1 MTTRQLFFRFQSL
14 MDRPY
19 FQYLLLAGIT
29 LVALVFRFYKLGEW
43 SFWIDEIRTI
53 NRATAHYTTLS
64 SMLQNIPPSTNWVP
78 ISTILTAGA
87 SNLFGL
93 SEWSARIAPAV
104 IGVISIPILF
114 FQTRRLFGSTT
125 SLIVALLLALSSW
138 HISWSQ
144 NARFLTALMLFY
156 ALAFFAF
163 FLALER
169 NRLTYIG
176 LFIIFL
182 YLAASER
189 LYALFI
195 VPVILAYLLMLKVL
209 KFEKPPGANIKN
221 LSLLFVPGIVFVLIE
236 ALSFVFKDTS
246 RFFADFNVFLGNSI
260 ENPLGQAVFIFSDI
274 GIPIVMFSFFTGI
287 YLILQKDR
295 LGLFLWLGAVIPV
308 ASVIL
313 VTPFTFTEE
322 RYAFVS
328 LPFWLMLAAI
338 GVRELYIKS
347 ENYAKLLAIGILLV
361 FFADFAG
368 ENLMYYRVNNGNR
381 RDWKGA
387 FALVEERMGDED
399 LIVSTWPEL
408 GEYYLNQDVISWQ
421 DTNTADIVQRNQR
434 VWFVVIPDMAWFW
447 GSEDFYWWVA
457 NRNELIKVQY
467 LRRRDDANLFIY
479 LHEPTQIEIVR

>member
-1 MTTRQLFFRFQSL
+1 
-14 MDRPY
+14 
-19 FQYLLLAGIT
+19 
-29 LVALVFRFYKLGEW
+29 
-43 SFWIDEIRTI
+43 
-53 NRATAHYTTLS
+53 
-64 SMLQNIPPSTNWVP
+64 
-78 ISTILTAGA
+78 
-87 SNLFGL
+87 
-93 SEWSARIAPAV
+93 
-104 IGVISIPILF
+104 
-114 FQTRRLFGSTT
+114 
-125 SLIVALLLALSSW
+125 
-138 HISWSQ
+138 
-144 NARFLTALMLFY
+144 
-156 ALAFFAF
+156 
-163 FLALER
+163 
-169 NRLTYIG
+169 
-176 LFIIFL
+176 
-182 YLAASER
+182 
-189 LYALFI
+189 
-195 VPVILAYLLMLKVL
+195 MLKVL
-209 KFEKPPGANIKN
+209 KFEKLPGANIKN

-236 ALSFVFKDTS
+236 AFSLVFKDTS
-246 RFFADFNVFLGNSI
+246 RFFADFDVFLGNSI

-338 GVRELYIKS
+338 GVRDLYIKS